1 MIGPASP
8 FERSEKGEAGPGP
21 LEMVG
26 HGRSPRSF
34 VTKQAEGALR
44 MTHPPESNAL
54 DKMIQVLDEY
64 GFDGMARAIQILVNE
79 AMKIER
85 NAALGA
91 QPYERT
97 DERRGYANGF
107 KPKTLAT
114 RVGQVELQV
123 PQTRGVEFYP
133 KSLERGV
140 RSERALKL
148 AVAEMY
154 VQGVSTRKVTEITQ
168 ELCGLDISSSQVSRA
183 AQMLD
188 EELESWRSRPLGKLP
203 YLIIDARYEK
213 VRHGGTV
220 VDCAVLIAV
229 GVLPNGK
236 RTVLGVSAQL
246 SEAEVHWREF
256 MQSLVDRG
264 LHGIELITSDAHEGL
279 KAARKSVFPSIPW
292 QRCQF
297 HLQQNAV
304 AYVPK
309 VDMRS
314 EVAADLRAVFNAPDQ
329 AEADRLLKLAVEKY
343 RSAAPKLVEWMA
355 KNVPE
360 GLTVFTR
367 PALHRRRL
375 RTSNMLER
383 LNKEILRR
391 TRVATLFPNEAS
403 LLRLVSAVLAE
414 VDEEWQTGK
423 TYLNT
428 ETD

>member
-1 MIGPASP
+1 
-8 FERSEKGEAGPGP
+8 
-21 LEMVG
+21 
-26 HGRSPRSF
+26 
-34 VTKQAEGALR
+34 
-44 MTHPPESNAL
+44 MTHPSECYSESNLL
-54 DKMIQVLDEY
+54 DQMIQVLDEH
-64 GFDGMARAIQILVNE
+64 GFDGMASAIQILVNE

-85 NAALGA
+85 SETLRAA
-91 QPYERT
+91 PYERT
-97 DERRGYANGF
+97 SERRGYANGF

-154 VQGVSTRKVTEITQ
+154 VQGVSTRKVTQITS
-168 ELCGLDISSSQVSRA
+168 ELCGLDVSSSQVSRA
-183 AQMLD
+183 AQLLD
-188 EELESWRSRPLGKLP
+188 EELQSWRSRPLGKLP

-213 VRHGGTV
+213 VRHGGSV
-220 VDCAVLIAV
+220 VDCAVLVAV

-236 RTVLGVSAQL
+236 RTVLGLSVSL

-256 MQSLVDRG
+256 LSSLVERG
-264 LHGIELITSDAHEGL
+264 LHGVEMITSDAHEGL
-279 KAARKSVFPSIPW
+279 QAARKSVFPGVPW

-309 VDMRS
+309 IDMRS
-314 EVAADLRAVFNAPDQ
+314 EVAADLRGVFSAPDARE
-329 AEADRLLKLAVEKY
+329 AERLLKMSVEKY
-343 RSAAPKLVEWMA
+343 RSAAPRLAEWMERS
-355 KNVPE
+355 VPE

-367 PALHRRRL
+367 PPAHRRRL

-383 LNKEILRR
+383 LNQEIHRR

-423 TYLNT
+423 IYLNT